1 MRYFPFYTLNS
12 LCVTLALAKSD
23 ANLHSFHAI
32 SILSLLLLISGS
44 KEKPLVL
51 VNVLIM

>member
-1 MRYFPFYTLNS
+1 MRYFPSCTLNS
-12 LCVTLALAKSD
+12 LCITLALAKSD

-32 SILSLLLLISGS
+32 SVLSLLLLISGS
-44 KEKPLVL
+44 KEQPLML